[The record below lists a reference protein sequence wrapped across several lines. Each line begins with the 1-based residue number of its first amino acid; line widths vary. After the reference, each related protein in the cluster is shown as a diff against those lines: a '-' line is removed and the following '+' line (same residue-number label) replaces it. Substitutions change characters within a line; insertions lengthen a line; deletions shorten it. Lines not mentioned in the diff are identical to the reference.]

1 MLETTT
7 YSHVWILLG
16 TLVVA
21 VPAILAIIA
30 TLRSRSLRLVR
41 KTLWTV
47 LLLVPVV
54 GVVVWLIVRPTG
66 FTFTRR
72 RVTTP

>member
-21 VPAILAIIA
+21 VPAIIAIIA

-66 FTFTRR
+66 FTFRR
-72 RVTTP
+72 QRVNTP